1 MWPHDPQPERSEYRP
16 AAICRRGHVQT
27 QDLTHAEVGDRCP
40 TCGAKVLTACPA
52 CGTRIRGYYD
62 VPGVIDLATEY
73 KPPRFCDACGKPF
86 PWLDRQG
93 RIFELENMLDDE
105 DLDEAAELAVHEQLT
120 ALANPDLDEDDER
133 KHWERVRR
141 LAPGLWDKSG
151 ARAIIETVVSA
162 GVRAQLGI

>member
-1 MWPHDPQPERSEYRP
+1 MCAYDPQQNRSEYRP

-27 QDLTHAEVGDRCP
+27 EDLTHGEVGDRCP
-40 TCGAKVLTACPA
+40 TCGAKVLTSCPA
-52 CGTRIRGYYD
+52 CSTRIRGYYH
-62 VPGVIDLATEY
+62 VPGVIALGTEY
-73 KPPRFCDACGKPF
+73 KAPRFCDACGKPF

-105 DLDEAAELAVHEQLT
+105 DLDAAAELAVREQLT
-120 ALANPDLDEDDER
+120 ALANPDLDENDER
-133 KHWERVRR
+133 RRWERVRR
-141 LAPGLWDKSG
+141 LAPGLWEKSG